1 MVHEAFEV
9 KLAQWPKKAV
19 ALKQRTAGER
29 ADSSVGRDAIVQ
41 VLARVARAAPN
52 DISRLEIHQG
62 DPKAARRMDRQEIP
76 QATVS
81 KAVKVLLD
89 AGYLEYGTTRHEKDR
104 RPTTRLKLSSRLVTA
119 GVHVALR
126 DGRPLGMSIVLTSL
140 DGTTQLLGHRRVSW
154 RGESPN
160 DTGAAGEEESYWI
173 RLAAEIASAI
183 RQLIE
188 RHSRALAEDPDRFGG
203 LGPDAVSGDRHG
215 ERVVELFGIGVEV
228 AAPVD
233 GDLVIPLLRDGSA
246 PPQNLG
252 AMLRNHFD
260 PQHRGVVPIL
270 IENDINA
277 LAVHA
282 IQWLRYQVLNLI
294 VIGVFEHGTGG
305 GLVMDGRV
313 RRGSSGRAM
322 EVGHLAVGRLSN
334 GASPQSAPDMVC
346 LCGDE
351 SGRHVDLVGSPS
363 RILRELGCATL
374 DEAVLIDTDQAG
386 SVFEEAGAVLGWAIQ
401 CACTTTDPSTVILYL
416 PQPLAEAASGTA
428 AARYLDAARRE
439 IIAGFTGPR
448 EITTRTFPTD
458 DQDQPNLR
466 ATAAA
471 KCVLEGFLEHALELD
486 ECALEN

>member
-19 ALKQRTAGER
+19 ALKLRTAGER
-29 ADSSVGRDAIVQ
+29 AESTVGRDAIVQ
-41 VLARVARAAPN
+41 VLARVARAAPH
-52 DISRLEIHQG
+52 DISRLEIHEG
-62 DPKAARRMDRQEIP
+62 DPRAARRMDRLEIP

-89 AGYLEYGTTRHEKDR
+89 AGYLEYGATLHQRDR

-126 DGRPLGMSIVLTSL
+126 DGRPAGISIVLTSL

-154 RGESPN
+154 QAGLPG
-160 DTGAAGEEESYWI
+160 DAAPQEESMHWI
-173 RLAAEIASAI
+173 RLASEIASVI
-183 RQLIE
+183 RQLME
-188 RHSRALAEDPDRFGG
+188 RHGRVLAENSSTFGG
-203 LGPDAVSGDRHG
+203 PQLDRG
-215 ERVVELFGIGVEV
+215 AGNGRIEATVELFGVGVEV

-252 AMLRNHFD
+252 GMLREHFD
-260 PQHRGVVPIL
+260 PQNKGTVPIL

-282 IQWLRYQVLNLI
+282 IQWLRYQVLDLI

-322 EVGHLAVGRLSN
+322 EVGHLAVGRLSS
-334 GASPQSAPDMVC
+334 GESPRVVPNMVC

-351 SGRHVDLVGSPS
+351 SGRHVDLVGSPM
-363 RILRELGCATL
+363 RILRELGCKTL
-374 DEAVLIDTDQAG
+374 DEAVLVDTDQAAR
-386 SVFEEAGAVLGWAIQ
+386 VFEEAGAVLGWAIQ
-401 CACTTTDPSTVILYL
+401 CACTTTDPATVILYL
-416 PQPLAEAASGTA
+416 PQPLAEASPGTA
-428 AARYLDAARRE
+428 AAGYLEAARRE
-439 IIAGFTGPR
+439 ISAGFTGPR
-448 EITTRTFPTD
+448 ELMTRTFPTD
-458 DQDQPNLR
+458 DQNQPNLR

-486 ECALEN
+486 ECALEG